1 MMHIHRRPIAKLV
14 IALLLFMQM
23 AVAAYACPA
32 ITRTYY
38 EPFQVRGDVAM
49 EMEGDCRQTTLDPA
63 DPNLCLRHCQQ
74 DSQATAD
81 TSQPVPPELDLPLLA
96 VISTAELAL
105 EGVLPELLPEFL
117 ARSTAPPLSI
127 RFGVFRS

>member
-1 MMHIHRRPIAKLV
+1 MHIHRRPIARLV

-23 AVAAYACPA
+23 AVAAYACPGMA
-32 ITRTYY
+32 KTYY
-38 EPFQVRGDVAM
+38 EPFQVRGDAAV
-49 EMEGDCRQTTLDPA
+49 EMEGDCRQTTLDPT

-81 TSQPVPPELDLPLLA
+81 TSQPVPPVLGLPLLA
-96 VISTAELAL
+96 VISAAELAV

>member
-1 MMHIHRRPIAKLV
+1 MQIHHHPIARLV
-14 IALLLFMQM
+14 IALLLFMQT
-23 AVAAYACPA
+23 AVAAYACPGMA
-32 ITRTYY
+32 RTYD
-38 EPFQVRGDVAM
+38 EPFQVRGDAAM

-63 DPNLCLRHCQQ
+63 DPNRCMRHCQQ

-81 TSQPVPPELDLPLLA
+81 PSQPAPPELDLPLLA
-96 VISTAELAL
+96 VISAAELAV

-117 ARSTAPPLSI
+117 ARCTAPPLSI